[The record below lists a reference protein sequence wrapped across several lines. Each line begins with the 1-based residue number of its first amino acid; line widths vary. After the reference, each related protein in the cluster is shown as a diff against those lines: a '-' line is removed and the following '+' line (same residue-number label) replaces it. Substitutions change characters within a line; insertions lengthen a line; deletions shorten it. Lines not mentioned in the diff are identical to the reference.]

1 MGMYGRKGNGA
12 ISVKKYKIS
21 NMKSEAQGIEL
32 RIISIEQPF
41 PKLNVWE
48 YHWKMYFYII
58 LAKRLVMIM
67 LRFELKKIFSKPVNK
82 IAVVILAV
90 VLCVVSYLAIEYV
103 HYIDQDGNTITGVA
117 AARAL
122 RDEKNQWA
130 GYITE
135 DVLSKVIDENAIIN
149 RSEESL
155 SNNIQKNEKAF
166 ANFKISFYCLFHPS

>member
-1 MGMYGRKGNGA
+1 
-12 ISVKKYKIS
+12 
-21 NMKSEAQGIEL
+21 
-32 RIISIEQPF
+32 
-41 PKLNVWE
+41 
-48 YHWKMYFYII
+48 
-58 LAKRLVMIM
+58 MIM

-155 SNNIQKNEKAF
+155 SNNIQENEKAF